1 MVGLPYPNPSDPEL
15 QERMRFMDRQA
26 ASSAA
31 GAGGAGAGSG
41 AGAGAVAGS
50 AGAAGSAAATP
61 AAPAAAQGGMRQV
74 PPPAQHPAH
83 AEQQQHAGTALKL
96 EDGREYY
103 SNLCMKAVNQVGA
116 RAMHAGCS
124 CPQDPTRSDLQQG
137 RGACKYHGSMSRC
150 ASACAGVRSLHSP
163 PAILRVCAVHWARDS
178 APRRLG
184 LGSLGG
190 CQVWRLLPLVVVQ
203 RSSCCWCL

>member
-26 ASSAA
+26 ASSAP
-31 GAGGAGAGSG
+31 GAGGAAAGSE
-41 AGAGAVAGS
+41 AGAAAVAGS
-50 AGAAGSAAATP
+50 AGAAGSTAATP
-61 AAPAAAQGGMRQV
+61 AATAAAQGGMRQA

-83 AEQQQHAGTALKL
+83 AQQAQQQCGTALKL

-137 RGACKYHGSMSRC
+137 WLS
-150 ASACAGVRSLHSP
+150 V
-163 PAILRVCAVHWARDS
+163 
-178 APRRLG
+178 
-184 LGSLGG
+184 
-190 CQVWRLLPLVVVQ
+190 
-203 RSSCCWCL
+203 